1 MIYTTGLLVILAA
14 RVTYAGAKQ
23 RELFYSP
30 PSEYDIT
37 YRKKKKE
44 DLELDGDKIFKFIV
58 LSIPFALLWPISLP
72 AIGLFKLG
80 QQYAKTSRS

>member
-1 MIYTTGLLVILAA
+1 MLGA

-58 LSIPFALLWPISLP
+58 LSIPLVLLWPISLP
-72 AIGLFKLG
+72 AIGLFKVG